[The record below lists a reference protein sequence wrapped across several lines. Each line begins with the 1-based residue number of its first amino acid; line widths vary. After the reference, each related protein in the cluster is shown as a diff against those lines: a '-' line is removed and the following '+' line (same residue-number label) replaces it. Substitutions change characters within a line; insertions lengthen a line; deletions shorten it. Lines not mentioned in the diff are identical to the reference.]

1 MRFFNVDTKNEKE
14 FIYDLVFGF
23 MPRKFDASDEQDRI
37 IYDEE
42 EEVSEMFFIQEGTI
56 EIAFSLIYIQRTDK
70 SEKFNFGCKYKSKIL
85 ICDHYVVNKQKTQF
99 IYIA

>member
-1 MRFFNVDTKNEKE
+1 MEPLPKKIQHSIILVYLFEEVIKEAKFMRFFNVDTKNEKE

-42 EEVSEMFFIQEGTI
+42 EEVSEMFFI
-56 EIAFSLIYIQRTDK
+56 
-70 SEKFNFGCKYKSKIL
+70 
-85 ICDHYVVNKQKTQF
+85 
-99 IYIA
+99 